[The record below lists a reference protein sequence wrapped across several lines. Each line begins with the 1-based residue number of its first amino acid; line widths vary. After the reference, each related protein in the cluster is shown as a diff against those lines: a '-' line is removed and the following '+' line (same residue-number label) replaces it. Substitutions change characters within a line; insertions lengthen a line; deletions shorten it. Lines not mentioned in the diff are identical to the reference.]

1 MELQI
6 IQQKILTVR
15 GNRVMVDFH
24 LAELY
29 GVETKALKRAV
40 RRNIDRFPVDFMFE
54 MSKDEF
60 DNLRSQL
67 GTSTWGGTRYL
78 PYCFTQEGIAMLSS
92 VLHSKTAIDMNIAI
106 MRAFVVMRRMVHG
119 YEELLHRIE
128 ELEVSTDEQF
138 NELYKALTALLAD
151 VEERRKPRKPV
162 GFIHHVKNERE
173 NQK

>member
-40 RRNIDRFPVDFMFE
+40 RRNIDRFPSDFMFE
-54 MSKDEF
+54 MSKEEF
-60 DNLRSQL
+60 DDLRSQF
-67 GTSTWGGTRYL
+67 GTSNWGGTRYL
-78 PYCFTQEGIAMLSS
+78 PYCFTREGIAMLSS
-92 VLHSKTAIDMNIAI
+92 TLHSKTAIDMNIAI
-106 MRAFVVMRRMVHG
+106 MRAFVAMRRMIHG

-151 VEERRKPRKPV
+151 AEERRKPRNPV
-162 GFIHHVKNERE
+162 GFINYERKE
-173 NQK
+173 TEAEK

>member
-6 IQQKILTVR
+6 IQQKILTIR
-15 GNRVMVDFH
+15 GNRVMIDFH

-40 RRNIDRFPVDFMFE
+40 RRNIERFPSDFMFE
-54 MSKDEF
+54 MSKEEF
-60 DNLRSQL
+60 DNLRSQI
-67 GTSTWGGTRYL
+67 GTSNWGGTRYL

-106 MRAFVVMRRMVHG
+106 MRAFVAMRRMIHG

-128 ELEVSTDEQF
+128 ELEISTDEQF

-151 VEERRKPRKPV
+151 AEERRKPRNPV
-162 GFIHHVKNERE
+162 GYINYYNEEKEVK
-173 NQK
+173 K